1 MPEIDP
7 ARTPTPE
14 RVMLRRRI
22 ARLVWRGVALLG
34 VALAVVGAVLPV
46 MPTVPFLLLAAW
58 AASKGWPEFE
68 AWLLAHRHFGPPI
81 RQWRERGAVPRR
93 AKWISSLMMA
103 CSAIGMQFFGQ
114 IQLWARVAVPAVM
127 LAVAVWLWLRPES

>member
-68 AWLLAHRHFGPPI
+68 AWLLAHRHLPADPPAS
-81 RQWRERGAVPRR
+81 RPARRR
-93 AKWISSLMMA
+93 APTAESGRRTACRCRCTPSSA
-103 CSAIGMQFFGQ
+103 S
-114 IQLWARVAVPAVM
+114 
-127 LAVAVWLWLRPES
+127 